1 MPPQQ
6 ATTRPAP
13 MEKIERM
20 NAVVV
25 RGTGQGVGTSP
36 RRNSY
41 VIEMDW
47 GRNCYTC
54 GGFVHMACHCRNWGQ
69 RERTAENRRVEY
81 GGGRIKEINKQL
93 NNLKEIENSES
104 LD

>member
-13 MEKIERM
+13 MERIERI

-25 RGTGQGVGTSP
+25 RGARQGVGTSP

-41 VIEMDW
+41 AIEMD
-47 GRNCYTC
+47 
-54 GGFVHMACHCRNWGQ
+54 
-69 RERTAENRRVEY
+69 
-81 GGGRIKEINKQL
+81 
-93 NNLKEIENSES
+93 
-104 LD
+104 